1 MMIHVYIYFISALYT
16 TKRSINFVN
25 NVHKYFNKNLIIG
38 IKLMHKR
45 LFINKNIKVIYKEN
59 NIQIKYEIK
68 NYKKKYLLILLNKY
82 ELYNVC
88 YKYYKG
94 LKYKKKILNEN
105 PVGLNRLIKNK
116 YSIYYELYVL
126 KYYSNIFNIL

>member
-1 MMIHVYIYFISALYT
+1 MIHVYIYFISALYT

-38 IKLMHKR
+38 INLMHKR

-68 NYKKKYLLILLNKY
+68 N
-82 ELYNVC
+82 
-88 YKYYKG
+88 
-94 LKYKKKILNEN
+94 
-105 PVGLNRLIKNK
+105 
-116 YSIYYELYVL
+116 
-126 KYYSNIFNIL
+126 